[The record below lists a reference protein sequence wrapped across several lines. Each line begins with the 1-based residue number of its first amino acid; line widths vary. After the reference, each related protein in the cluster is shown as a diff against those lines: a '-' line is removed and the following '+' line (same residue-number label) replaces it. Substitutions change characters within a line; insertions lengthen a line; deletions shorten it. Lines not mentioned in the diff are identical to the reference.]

1 MYFYDGHVPCFTQKT
16 FDKINKKETWPVCL
30 LCWADTLYNYSW
42 AYHILRFFPELWGVL
57 PFHGII
63 ALGKTLTRHWFAI
76 SACSCPLQFAE
87 ETHLNGP
94 RVNFNL
100 FWFSILC
107 VVFRWFK
114 MAYPSRVSFHF
125 GARIW
130 RDRAASWSGQ
140 RFTVYVPDHRGRAVW
155 GRIQIRPCR
164 GCILHPPLLVIT
176 MLGAPATCY
185 HWS

>member
-1 MYFYDGHVPCFTQKT
+1 M
-16 FDKINKKETWPVCL
+16 
-30 LCWADTLYNYSW
+30 
-42 AYHILRFFPELWGVL
+42 WGVL

-94 RVNFNL
+94 RVNLNL

-140 RFTVYVPDHRGRAVW
+140 RFTVYVPDLRGRAVW
-155 GRIQIRPCR
+155 ERIQIRPCR
-164 GCILHPPLLVIT
+164 GCILHPPVLVSSIV
-176 MLGAPATCY
+176 GAKMTYLPNSPSNMSVFLDIWGKIFVNKSKIVIFVIYMFSSLYFISAVYLNCNGFY
-185 HWS
+185 WLDE